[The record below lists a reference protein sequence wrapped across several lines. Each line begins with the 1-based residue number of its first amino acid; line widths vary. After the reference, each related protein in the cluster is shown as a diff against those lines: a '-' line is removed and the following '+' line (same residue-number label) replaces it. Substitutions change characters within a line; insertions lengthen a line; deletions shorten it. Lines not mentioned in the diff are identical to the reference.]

1 MPKRVDSADA
11 DDAASGTPPD
21 EVDYT
26 RVMQLTFVT
35 TILAGVPLVVALSLF
50 VTLPTWA
57 ARAEFAVRVG
67 ALVWLL
73 TGVGIFLR
81 ERRRVQSA

>member
-1 MPKRVDSADA
+1 VPKRVDAGDA
-11 DDAASGTPPD
+11 EDAAHGTPPD

-35 TILAGVPLVVALSLF
+35 TILAGVPLVVVLSLF
-50 VTLPTWA
+50 ATLPTWT
-57 ARAEFAVRVG
+57 ARAGFAVRVG
-67 ALVWLL
+67 ALVWLV

-81 ERRRVQSA
+81 ERRRVQST

>member
-1 MPKRVDSADA
+1 MPERIDSGDVE
-11 DDAASGTPPD
+11 DAAHGTPPD

-35 TILAGVPLVVALSLF
+35 TILAGVPLVVVLSLF
-50 VTLPTWA
+50 ATLPTWT
-57 ARAEFAVRVG
+57 ARAGFAVRVG
-67 ALVWLL
+67 ALVWLV

-81 ERRRVQSA
+81 ERRRVQST

>member
-11 DDAASGTPPD
+11 DDTTAGTPPD

-35 TILAGVPLVVALSLF
+35 TILLGVPLVVALSLF
-50 VTLPTWA
+50 ATLPTWA

-67 ALVWLL
+67 ALVWLV
-73 TGVGIFLR
+73 TGIGIFLR
-81 ERRRVQSA
+81 ERRRVQST